1 MYAHVKVL
9 AMILEFMVCCQSVAA
24 SLTLFPSPRGRGRKG
39 KKEKTMGKRAKSGVK
54 RTRSTK
60 KRRERNVET
69 KLVIKKA
76 FKAAEK
82 ALVQKASEAADLIKQ
97 AISAIDKAVERG
109 IVHRNKAARK
119 KSRLQLKLNKAK

>member
-1 MYAHVKVL
+1 
-9 AMILEFMVCCQSVAA
+9 
-24 SLTLFPSPRGRGRKG
+24 
-39 KKEKTMGKRAKSGVK
+39 MGKRARSGVK
-54 RTRSTK
+54 RTRSSK
-60 KRRERNVET
+60 KRRQRNVDT

-82 ALVQKASEAADLIKQ
+82 ALVQKASETADLIKQ